1 MHLDDGAAQGHLFFL
16 MTKKKKKKTG
26 FETNDVKFKKPKVTD
41 KCMLCAVIKHTT

>member
-16 MTKKKKKKTG
+16 MTKKKKKTG